1 MAWESALVDK
11 ESTILDLWS
20 QNDRLHRDLL
30 EAKMST
36 ATATDDRDRI
46 QLRFN
51 ELTRTVQTLQR
62 DRDEIRTVLDQS
74 RASTATQETELA
86 RLRSEASAS
95 QQSIETL
102 RRQLE
107 TNTAATREAQLR
119 SSQEQQKDM
128 KPPANLPSYSSARL
142 GTPSRSRAD
151 TPSSNYDSRPPNYSH
166 ALESW
171 RSPWSHC
178 NIHKSSSC

>member
-62 DRDEIRTVLDQS
+62 DRDEVRTVLDQS

-86 RLRSEASAS
+86 RLRSVASAS

-107 TNTAATREAQLR
+107 TKTDATRDAQLR
-119 SSQEQQKDM
+119 SSQEQERHATTGKSPFGATGETIP
-128 KPPANLPSYSSARL
+128 KSA
-142 GTPSRSRAD
+142 
-151 TPSSNYDSRPPNYSH
+151 
-166 ALESW
+166 
-171 RSPWSHC
+171 
-178 NIHKSSSC
+178 